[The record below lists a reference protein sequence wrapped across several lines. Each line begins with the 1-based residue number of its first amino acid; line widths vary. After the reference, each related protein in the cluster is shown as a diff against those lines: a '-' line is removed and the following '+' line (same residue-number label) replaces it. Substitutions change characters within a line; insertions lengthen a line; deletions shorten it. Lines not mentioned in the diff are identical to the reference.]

1 MLEMDQRTPLKRQ
14 SAKTQKIKEAMD
26 KTKAKL
32 SSALHTKVNDIVRI
46 FDAFNGRN
54 VIIVE

>member
-1 MLEMDQRTPLKRQ
+1 MDQRTPLKRQ